1 MRIQSLKHWIK
12 GSLIVILFFIV
23 CMQRIDAQEYKMAKQ
38 LPFSVSSTSNVT
50 SITLTWQWVPEADV
64 YKIYRSEGDAE
75 HFTYIGSV
83 GNLEYTD
90 RVVNK
95 GNTTYYY
102 RIEAYT
108 GTRLIAT
115 STLTNHRL
123 QSMTAPMLSAYVI
136 DYSGIDPY
144 VQLNWDP
151 VEGSTSY
158 EVYRYTAKT
167 KAYVKIATIAHSDKV
182 FSFNYMDSDHGF
194 RSCLK
199 SVLYVQDQS
208 PTNKRSTL

>member
-1 MRIQSLKHWIK
+1 M
-12 GSLIVILFFIV
+12 
-23 CMQRIDAQEYKMAKQ
+23 
-38 LPFSVSSTSNVT
+38 
-50 SITLTWQWVPEADV
+50 
-64 YKIYRSEGDAE
+64 
-75 HFTYIGSV
+75 
-83 GNLEYTD
+83 
-90 RVVNK
+90 NK

-182 FSFNYMDSDHGF
+182 FSFNYMDSDLALNQSYTYKIKALRTNEALYSNTITETLEPLATPNVKMEANTSYLHLSWDSIQKAKYYEIY
-194 RSCLK
+194 RST
-199 SVLYVQDQS
+199 S
-208 PTNKRSTL
+208 PTMGLQESR